1 MCVFVVMVSQRA
13 ASDTDLTLSADAIA
27 GLGRSRQDSTGAR
40 VYDLLRRAIIRMELR
55 PGQVLS
61 ETELARQLKVSRQ
74 PVREAFIKLAEA
86 GLVEVRPQRGTYVLL
101 ISRREAEA
109 ARFIREAVEVAFVRQ
124 AAAQADPAVVAALKE
139 SIAKQDRARR
149 AGDAADF
156 LQQDEEFHQLIA
168 HGAGCESSWKL
179 LETLKAQMDRVRF
192 LSFPDTTPV
201 ATLIDQH
208 QAIVDAIAAGE
219 PERAEQAMRL
229 HLGEILKSLPKIAA
243 AHPELFTD

>member
-1 MCVFVVMVSQRA
+1 MQLA
-13 ASDTDLTLSADAIA
+13 ASNADLTLPLDEIADVARA
-27 GLGRSRQDSTGAR
+27 RPDSTGTR
-40 VYDLLRRAIIRMELR
+40 VYDLLRRAIIRMQLR

-124 AAAQADPAVVAALKE
+124 AAAQADPAVIEALEE
-139 SIAKQDRARR
+139 SIAKQEQARMR
-149 AGDAADF
+149 QDAAAF
-156 LQQDEEFHQLIA
+156 LQQDEDFHQIIA
-168 HGAGCESSWKL
+168 CAAGCESSWKL

-192 LSFPDTTPV
+192 LSFPNTTPV
-201 ATLIDQH
+201 ATLIGQH
-208 QAIVDAIAAGE
+208 QAVVDAIKAGD
-219 PERAEQAMRL
+219 PDLAEQAMRG
-229 HLGEILKSLPKIAA
+229 HLAEILKSLPKIAA